1 MTIFPTK
8 LRANKQQGGG
18 GSHQP
23 IEKEDLGKCCF
34 FPFKFNGVIFLIP
47 YDSNS
52 CVMLLMYL

>member
-23 IEKEDLGKCCF
+23 VEKEDLGKCCF
-34 FPFKFNGVIFLIP
+34 FPFKFNGVIFV
-47 YDSNS
+47 DS
-52 CVMLLMYL
+52 L